1 MRLIS
6 LHIENFGVLSDV
18 NMDFKDGVN
27 TIVHENGWGKSTL
40 AEFIRVMFYGLEGA
54 RKKDIFENDR
64 LRFQPWNG
72 KYFGGEV
79 TFETDGKKY
88 KVERS
93 FGDKDKDIT
102 FKLYDAE
109 TLLESDDYS
118 DRLGEELFGVDS
130 ESFKKTCF
138 VGFEGL
144 QYQGINSTIGARVSS
159 LDQTGDLGNY
169 DKADKTMT
177 EYINNNT
184 SRRKTGKLSQMKTDI
199 SGLKQAIKDKDSV
212 ADSIEQLKGKRDATQ
227 KEIDDLKKKQGD
239 LAEAQKA
246 LMAKQNKQ
254 MDLEKKVSSLEQ
266 LKTKKGTLD
275 GLKQDVA
282 DRKSNV
288 DARLARLP
296 EDIPSP
302 DAIAEADKALQN
314 YSDLTLKTSE
324 TENVTDDKKE
334 RLEKFFESGIPE
346 ASEIDG
352 IIGSWNDAQK
362 LMYINEGLEQQI
374 DSIEKQKKEAAAQ
387 QQAVVQAPPTK
398 APNLILPIVA
408 IVIGLAAIIGFAVTK
423 TMVLLIVGIVVL
435 VAGAALFVRSSK
447 NGSSAGN
454 TPAANDQNTS
464 LIDTYDAQIRNIK
477 QSILDNEDKYKDTE
491 NEVKAFLN
499 RFGTSYSRL
508 DAENV
513 LYDIKGKAES
523 LKEAR
528 EQEEI
533 RKDQKANLQRDLEAA
548 YATAVEKLNVLG
560 ISDVAEAKQALAA
573 LSQEIAAYEKDVE
586 ELQKAEE
593 KVRSYMAEN
602 PEVTDEAIATLAAEI
617 EKGRETLSTD
627 TDKNR
632 SITVGASDDQSG
644 TIDMNPAGLY
654 QDMTIDEISLQ
665 LDGLN
670 EELSQKQDEISKYNR
685 NLEDAYD
692 AYDDI
697 TEKEDRLAELSADYV
712 ELEYKYNLVN
722 QTQDIMKEAKEKFIA
737 KYMSPI
743 KDSFDNYYEMISG
756 SEDSFR
762 IDANVNLTKKE
773 EGSYHDIQSQSEGY
787 GDAIGIS
794 MRLAL
799 LDVMYEKDKPV
810 IILDDPFAGMDEKR
824 LAGTKRL
831 LEAVSD
837 KYQVIYLTCHDS
849 RKI

>member
-1 MRLIS
+1 MRLIG

-18 NMDFKDGVN
+18 DLDFKDGVN
-27 TIVHENGWGKSTL
+27 TIIHENGWGKSTL

-54 RKKDIFENDR
+54 RKKDLYENDR

-72 KYFGGEV
+72 KHFGGEI
-79 TFETDGKKY
+79 TFETNGKKY

-93 FGDKDKDIT
+93 FGDKDKDMT

-144 QYQGINSTIGARVSS
+144 IYQGINSSIGARVSS

-169 DKADKTMT
+169 DEADKKMT
-177 EYINNNT
+177 EYINANT
-184 SRRKTGKLSQMKTDI
+184 SRRKTGKLSQMKSKIAD
-199 SGLKQAIKDKDSV
+199 LKQAIKDKDSV
-212 ADSIEQLKGKRDATQ
+212 ADSIEQLKIKRDATQ
-227 KEIDDLKKKQGD
+227 KEIDGLKKKQGD

-266 LKTKKGTLD
+266 LKTKKGILD

-282 DRKSNV
+282 DRKSAV
-288 DARLARLP
+288 DERLARLP

-352 IIGSWNDAQK
+352 IIVSWNDAQK
-362 LMYINEGLEQQI
+362 LMHKNEGLEEQI
-374 DSIEKQKKEAAAQ
+374 DSLERQKKESMAQ
-387 QQAVVQAPPTK
+387 KQAVPEVTPAKKQ
-398 APNLILPIVA
+398 NVILPIVA
-408 IVIGLAAIIGFAVTK
+408 IAIGLAAIIGFAVTK
-423 TMVLLIVGIVVL
+423 TIVLLIVGIV
-435 VAGAALFVRSSK
+435 AALCGVVLFVRSSK
-447 NGSSAGN
+447 DGSSAGN
-454 TPAANDQNTS
+454 ISTENQNTS
-464 LIDTYDAQIRNIK
+464 LTDTYDAQIRNIK
-477 QSILDNEDKYKDTE
+477 QSILDNEEKYKDTE

-513 LYDIKGKAES
+513 LYDIKSKAEN
-523 LKEAR
+523 LKDIR
-528 EQEEI
+528 EQEAI

-548 YATAVEKLNVLG
+548 YTSVVGKLGGIG
-560 ISDVAEAKQALAA
+560 ISIDAVGDKTGSNEQGIDVPAIKKALTA
-573 LSQEIAAYEKDVE
+573 LSQEIATYEKDVE

-593 KVRSYMAEN
+593 KVRNYMAEN
-602 PEVTDEAIATLAAEI
+602 QEVTEDAIAALTAEI
-617 EKGRETLSTD
+617 ESERRNES
-627 TDKNR
+627 
-632 SITVGASDDQSG
+632 SASVVDPS
-644 TIDMNPAGLY
+644 Y
-654 QDMTIDEISLQ
+654 KDMTIDEISLQ

-670 EELSQKQDEISKYNR
+670 EELSQKQEEISKYNR
-685 NLEDAYD
+685 NLENAYD
-692 AYDDI
+692 SYDDI
-697 TEKEDRLAELSADYV
+697 TEKEDRLAELSADYE
-712 ELEYKYNLVN
+712 ELEYKYKLVN
-722 QTQDIMKEAKEKFIA
+722 QTQEIMKEAKEKFIA

-743 KDSFDNYYEMISG
+743 KDAFDDYYKIISG
-756 SEDSFR
+756 DEDSFR

-810 IILDDPFAGMDEKR
+810 LILDDPFSGMDEKR
-824 LAGTKRL
+824 LSGTKRL
-831 LEAVSD
+831 MEAISD
-837 KYQVIYLTCHDS
+837 RYQVIYMTCHDS

>member
-1 MRLIS
+1 MRLIG

-18 NMDFKDGVN
+18 DLDFKDGVN
-27 TIVHENGWGKSTL
+27 TIIHENGWGKSTL

-54 RKKDIFENDR
+54 RKKDLYENDR

-72 KYFGGEV
+72 KHFGGEI
-79 TFETDGKKY
+79 TFETNGKKY

-144 QYQGINSTIGARVSS
+144 IYQGINSSIGARVSS

-169 DKADKTMT
+169 DEADKKMT
-177 EYINNNT
+177 EYINANT
-184 SRRKTGKLSQMKTDI
+184 SRRKTGKLSQMKSKIAD
-199 SGLKQAIKDKDSV
+199 LKQAIKDKDSV
-212 ADSIEQLKGKRDATQ
+212 ADSIEQLKIKRDATQ
-227 KEIDDLKKKQGD
+227 KEIDGLKKRQGD

-254 MDLEKKVSSLEQ
+254 MDLEKKASSLEQ
-266 LKTKKGTLD
+266 LKTKKGILD

-282 DRKSNV
+282 DRKSAV
-288 DARLARLP
+288 DERLARLP

-314 YSDLTLKTSE
+314 YSDLTLKNSE

-352 IIGSWNDAQK
+352 IIVSWNDAQK
-362 LMYINEGLEQQI
+362 LMHKNEGLEEQI
-374 DSIEKQKKEAAAQ
+374 DSLERQKKESMAQ
-387 QQAVVQAPPTK
+387 KQAVPEVTPAKKQ
-398 APNLILPIVA
+398 NVILPIVA
-408 IVIGLAAIIGFAVTK
+408 IALGLAAIIGFAVTK
-423 TMVLLIVGIVVL
+423 TMVLLIVGIV
-435 VAGAALFVRSSK
+435 AALCGVVLFVRSSK
-447 NGSSAGN
+447 DGSSAGN
-454 TPAANDQNTS
+454 ISTENQNTS
-464 LIDTYDAQIRNIK
+464 LTDTYDAQIRNIK
-477 QSILDNEDKYKDTE
+477 QSILDNEEKYKDTE

-513 LYDIKGKAES
+513 LYDIKSKAEN
-523 LKEAR
+523 LKDIR
-528 EQEEI
+528 EQEAI

-548 YATAVEKLNVLG
+548 YASVVGKLGDIG
-560 ISDVAEAKQALAA
+560 ISIDAVGDKTGSNEQGIDVPAIKKALAA
-573 LSQEIAAYEKDVE
+573 LSQEIATYEKDVE

-593 KVRSYMAEN
+593 KVRNYMAEN
-602 PEVTDEAIATLAAEI
+602 QEVTEDAIAALTAEI
-617 EKGRETLSTD
+617 ESERRNES
-627 TDKNR
+627 
-632 SITVGASDDQSG
+632 SASVVDPS
-644 TIDMNPAGLY
+644 Y
-654 QDMTIDEISLQ
+654 KDMTIDEISLQ

-670 EELSQKQDEISKYNR
+670 EELSQKQEEISKYNR
-685 NLEDAYD
+685 NLENAYD
-692 AYDDI
+692 SYDDI
-697 TEKEDRLAELSADYV
+697 TEKEDRLAELSADYE
-712 ELEYKYNLVN
+712 ELEYKYKLVN
-722 QTQDIMKEAKEKFIA
+722 QTQEIMREAKEKFIA

-743 KDSFDNYYEMISG
+743 KDAFDDYYKMISG
-756 SEDSFR
+756 DEDSFR

-810 IILDDPFAGMDEKR
+810 LILDDPFSGMDEKR
-824 LAGTKRL
+824 LSGTKRL
-831 LEAVSD
+831 LEAISD
-837 KYQVIYLTCHDS
+837 RYQVIYMTCHDS

>member
-1 MRLIS
+1 MRLIG

-18 NMDFKDGVN
+18 DLDFKDGVN
-27 TIVHENGWGKSTL
+27 TIIHENGWGKSTL

-54 RKKDIFENDR
+54 RKKDLYENDR

-72 KYFGGEV
+72 KHFGGEI
-79 TFETDGKKY
+79 TFETNGKKY

-93 FGDKDKDIT
+93 FGDKDKDMT

-144 QYQGINSTIGARVSS
+144 IYQGINSSIGARVSS

-169 DKADKTMT
+169 DEADKKMT
-177 EYINNNT
+177 EYINANT
-184 SRRKTGKLSQMKTDI
+184 SRRKTGKLSQMKSKIAD
-199 SGLKQAIKDKDSV
+199 LKQAIKDKDSV
-212 ADSIEQLKGKRDATQ
+212 ADSIEQLKIKRDATQ
-227 KEIDDLKKKQGD
+227 KEIDGLKKRQGN

-266 LKTKKGTLD
+266 LKTKKGILD

-282 DRKSNV
+282 DRKAAV
-288 DARLARLP
+288 DERLARLP

-314 YSDLTLKTSE
+314 YSDLTLKNSE

-352 IIGSWNDAQK
+352 IIVSWNDAQK
-362 LMYINEGLEQQI
+362 LMHKNEGMEEQI
-374 DSIEKQKKEAAAQ
+374 DSLERQKKESMAQ
-387 QQAVVQAPPTK
+387 KQAVPEVTPAKKQ
-398 APNLILPIVA
+398 NVILPIVA
-408 IVIGLAAIIGFAVTK
+408 IALGLAAIIGFAVTK
-423 TMVLLIVGIVVL
+423 TMVLIIVGIV
-435 VAGAALFVRSSK
+435 AALCGVVLFVRSSK
-447 NGSSAGN
+447 DGSSAGN
-454 TPAANDQNTS
+454 ISTENQNTS

-477 QSILDNEDKYKDTE
+477 QSILDNEEKYKDTE

-513 LYDIKGKAES
+513 LYDIKSKAEN
-523 LKEAR
+523 LKDIR
-528 EQEEI
+528 EQEAI

-548 YATAVEKLNVLG
+548 YASVVGKLGGIG
-560 ISDVAEAKQALAA
+560 ISIDAVGDKTGSNEQGIDVPAIKKALAA
-573 LSQEIAAYEKDVE
+573 LSQEIATYEKDVE

-593 KVRSYMAEN
+593 KVRNYMAEN
-602 PEVTDEAIATLAAEI
+602 QEVTEDAIAALTAEI
-617 EKGRETLSTD
+617 ESERRNES
-627 TDKNR
+627 
-632 SITVGASDDQSG
+632 SASVVDPS
-644 TIDMNPAGLY
+644 Y
-654 QDMTIDEISLQ
+654 KDMTIDEISLQ

-670 EELSQKQDEISKYNR
+670 EELSQKQEEISKYNR
-685 NLEDAYD
+685 NLENAYD
-692 AYDDI
+692 SYDDI
-697 TEKEDRLAELSADYV
+697 TEKEDRLAELSADYE
-712 ELEYKYNLVN
+712 ELEYKYKLVN
-722 QTQDIMKEAKEKFIA
+722 QTQEIMREAKEKFIA

-743 KDSFDNYYEMISG
+743 KDAFDDYYKMISG
-756 SEDSFR
+756 DEDSFR

-810 IILDDPFAGMDEKR
+810 LILDDPFSGMDEKR
-824 LAGTKRL
+824 LSGTKRL
-831 LEAVSD
+831 LEAISD
-837 KYQVIYLTCHDS
+837 RYQVIYMTCHDS

>member
-1 MRLIS
+1 MRLIG

-18 NMDFKDGVN
+18 DLDFKDGVN
-27 TIVHENGWGKSTL
+27 TIIHENGWGKSTL

-54 RKKDIFENDR
+54 RKKDLYENDR

-72 KYFGGEV
+72 KHFGGEI
-79 TFETDGKKY
+79 TFETNGKKY

-93 FGDKDKDIT
+93 FGDKDKDMT

-144 QYQGINSTIGARVSS
+144 IYQGINSSIGARVSS

-169 DKADKTMT
+169 DEADKKMT
-177 EYINNNT
+177 EYINANT
-184 SRRKTGKLSQMKTDI
+184 SRRKTGKLSQMKSKIAD
-199 SGLKQAIKDKDSV
+199 LKQAIKDKDSV
-212 ADSIEQLKGKRDATQ
+212 ADSIEQLKIKRDATQ
-227 KEIDDLKKKQGD
+227 KEIDGLKKRQGD

-266 LKTKKGTLD
+266 LKTKKGILD

-282 DRKSNV
+282 DRKSAV
-288 DARLARLP
+288 DERLARLP

-352 IIGSWNDAQK
+352 IIVSWNDAQK
-362 LMYINEGLEQQI
+362 LMHKNEGLEEQI
-374 DSIEKQKKEAAAQ
+374 DSLERQKKESMVQ
-387 QQAVVQAPPTK
+387 KQAVPEVTPAKKQ
-398 APNLILPIVA
+398 NVILPIVA

-423 TMVLLIVGIVVL
+423 TMVLLIVGIV
-435 VAGAALFVRSSK
+435 AALCGVVLFVRSSK
-447 NGSSAGN
+447 DGSSAGN
-454 TPAANDQNTS
+454 ISTENQNTS
-464 LIDTYDAQIRNIK
+464 LTDTYDAQIRNIK
-477 QSILDNEDKYKDTE
+477 QSILDNEEKYKDTE

-513 LYDIKGKAES
+513 LYDIKSKAEN
-523 LKEAR
+523 LKDIR
-528 EQEEI
+528 EQEAI

-548 YATAVEKLNVLG
+548 YASVVGKLGGIG
-560 ISDVAEAKQALAA
+560 ISIDAVGDKTGSNEQGIDVPAIKKALAA
-573 LSQEIAAYEKDVE
+573 LSQEIATYEKDVE

-593 KVRSYMAEN
+593 KVRNYMAEN
-602 PEVTDEAIATLAAEI
+602 QEVTEDAIAALTAEI
-617 EKGRETLSTD
+617 ESERRNES
-627 TDKNR
+627 
-632 SITVGASDDQSG
+632 SASVVDPS
-644 TIDMNPAGLY
+644 Y
-654 QDMTIDEISLQ
+654 KDMTIDEISFQ

-670 EELSQKQDEISKYNR
+670 EELSQKQEEISKYNR
-685 NLEDAYD
+685 NLENAYD

-697 TEKEDRLAELSADYV
+697 TEKEDRLAELSADYA
-712 ELEYKYNLVN
+712 ELEYKYKLVN
-722 QTQDIMKEAKEKFIA
+722 QTQEIMKEAKEKFIA

-743 KDSFDNYYEMISG
+743 KDAFDDYYKIISG
-756 SEDSFR
+756 DEDSFR

-810 IILDDPFAGMDEKR
+810 LILDDPFSGMDEKR
-824 LAGTKRL
+824 LSGTKRL
-831 LEAVSD
+831 MEAISD
-837 KYQVIYLTCHDS
+837 RYQVIYMTCHDS

>member
-1 MRLIS
+1 MRLIG

-18 NMDFKDGVN
+18 DLDFKDGVN
-27 TIVHENGWGKSTL
+27 TIIHENGWGKSTL

-54 RKKDIFENDR
+54 RKKDLYENDR

-72 KYFGGEV
+72 KHFGGEI
-79 TFETDGKKY
+79 TFETNGKKY

-144 QYQGINSTIGARVSS
+144 IYQGINSSIGARVSS

-169 DKADKTMT
+169 DEADKKMT
-177 EYINNNT
+177 EYINANT
-184 SRRKTGKLSQMKTDI
+184 SRRKTGKLSQMKSKIAD
-199 SGLKQAIKDKDSV
+199 LKQAIKDKDSV
-212 ADSIEQLKGKRDATQ
+212 ADSIEQLKIKRDATQ
-227 KEIDDLKKKQGD
+227 KEIDGLKKRQGD

-266 LKTKKGTLD
+266 LKTKKGILD
-275 GLKQDVA
+275 GLKQDAA
-282 DRKSNV
+282 DRKSAV
-288 DARLARLP
+288 DERLARLP

-314 YSDLTLKTSE
+314 YSDLTLKNSE

-352 IIGSWNDAQK
+352 IIVSWNDAQK
-362 LMYINEGLEQQI
+362 LMHKNEGLEEQI
-374 DSIEKQKKEAAAQ
+374 DSLERQKKESMAQ
-387 QQAVVQAPPTK
+387 KQAVPEVTPAKKQ
-398 APNLILPIVA
+398 NVILPIVA
-408 IVIGLAAIIGFAVTK
+408 IALGLAAIIGFAVTK
-423 TMVLLIVGIVVL
+423 TMVLLIVGIV
-435 VAGAALFVRSSK
+435 AALCGVVLFVRSSK
-447 NGSSAGN
+447 DGSSAGN
-454 TPAANDQNTS
+454 ISTENQNTS
-464 LIDTYDAQIRNIK
+464 LTDTYDAQIRNIK
-477 QSILDNEDKYKDTE
+477 QSILDNEEKYKDTE

-513 LYDIKGKAES
+513 LYDIKSKAEN
-523 LKEAR
+523 LKDIR
-528 EQEEI
+528 EQEAI

-548 YATAVEKLNVLG
+548 YASVVGKLGGIG
-560 ISDVAEAKQALAA
+560 ISIDAVGDKTGSNEQGIDVPAIKKALAA
-573 LSQEIAAYEKDVE
+573 LSQEIATYEKDVE

-593 KVRSYMAEN
+593 KVRNYMAEN
-602 PEVTDEAIATLAAEI
+602 QEVTEDAIAALTAEI
-617 EKGRETLSTD
+617 ESERRNES
-627 TDKNR
+627 
-632 SITVGASDDQSG
+632 SASVVDPS
-644 TIDMNPAGLY
+644 Y
-654 QDMTIDEISLQ
+654 KDMTIDEISLQ

-670 EELSQKQDEISKYNR
+670 EELSQKQEEISKYNR
-685 NLEDAYD
+685 NLENAYD
-692 AYDDI
+692 SYDDI
-697 TEKEDRLAELSADYV
+697 TEKEDRLAELSADYE
-712 ELEYKYNLVN
+712 ELEYKYKLVN
-722 QTQDIMKEAKEKFIA
+722 QTQEIMKEAKEKFIA

-743 KDSFDNYYEMISG
+743 KDAFDDYYKMISG
-756 SEDSFR
+756 DEDSFR

-810 IILDDPFAGMDEKR
+810 LILDDPFSGMDEKR
-824 LAGTKRL
+824 LSGTKRL
-831 LEAVSD
+831 LEAISD
-837 KYQVIYLTCHDS
+837 RYQVIYMTCHDS

>member
-1 MRLIS
+1 MRLIG

-18 NMDFKDGVN
+18 DLDFKDGVN
-27 TIVHENGWGKSTL
+27 TIIHENGWGKSTL

-54 RKKDIFENDR
+54 RKKDLYENDR

-72 KYFGGEV
+72 KHFGGEI
-79 TFETDGKKY
+79 TFETNGKKY

-93 FGDKDKDIT
+93 FGDKDKDMT

-144 QYQGINSTIGARVSS
+144 IYQGINSSIGARVSS

-169 DKADKTMT
+169 DEADKKMT
-177 EYINNNT
+177 EYINANT
-184 SRRKTGKLSQMKTDI
+184 SRRKTGKLSQMKSKIAD
-199 SGLKQAIKDKDSV
+199 LKQAIKDKDSV
-212 ADSIEQLKGKRDATQ
+212 ADSIEQLKIKRDATQ
-227 KEIDDLKKKQGD
+227 KEIDGLKKRQGD

-266 LKTKKGTLD
+266 LKTKKGILD

-282 DRKSNV
+282 DRKSAV
-288 DARLARLP
+288 DERLARLP

-352 IIGSWNDAQK
+352 IIVSWNDAQK
-362 LMYINEGLEQQI
+362 LMHKNEGLEEQI
-374 DSIEKQKKEAAAQ
+374 DSLERQKKESMAQ
-387 QQAVVQAPPTK
+387 KQAVPEVTPAKKQ
-398 APNLILPIVA
+398 NVILPIVA
-408 IVIGLAAIIGFAVTK
+408 IAIGLAAIIGFAVTK
-423 TMVLLIVGIVVL
+423 TMVLLIVGIV
-435 VAGAALFVRSSK
+435 AALCGVVLFVRSSK
-447 NGSSAGN
+447 DGSSAGN
-454 TPAANDQNTS
+454 ISTENQNTS
-464 LIDTYDAQIRNIK
+464 LTDTYDAQIRNIK
-477 QSILDNEDKYKDTE
+477 QSILDNEEKYKDTE

-513 LYDIKGKAES
+513 LYDIKSKAEN
-523 LKEAR
+523 LKDIR
-528 EQEEI
+528 EQEAI

-548 YATAVEKLNVLG
+548 YASVVGKLGGIG
-560 ISDVAEAKQALAA
+560 ISIDAVGDKTGSNEQGIDVPAIKKALAA
-573 LSQEIAAYEKDVE
+573 LSQEIATYEKDVE

-593 KVRSYMAEN
+593 KVRNYMAEN
-602 PEVTDEAIATLAAEI
+602 QEVTEDAIAALTAEI
-617 EKGRETLSTD
+617 ESERRNES
-627 TDKNR
+627 
-632 SITVGASDDQSG
+632 SASVVDPS
-644 TIDMNPAGLY
+644 Y
-654 QDMTIDEISLQ
+654 KDMTIDEISFQ

-670 EELSQKQDEISKYNR
+670 EELSQKQEEISKYNR
-685 NLEDAYD
+685 NLENAYD

-697 TEKEDRLAELSADYV
+697 TEKEDRLAELSADYE
-712 ELEYKYNLVN
+712 ELEYKYKLVN
-722 QTQDIMKEAKEKFIA
+722 QTQEIMKEAKEKFIA

-743 KDSFDNYYEMISG
+743 KDAFDDYYKIISG
-756 SEDSFR
+756 DEDSFR

-810 IILDDPFAGMDEKR
+810 LILDDPFSGMDEKR
-824 LAGTKRL
+824 LSGTKRL
-831 LEAVSD
+831 MEAISD
-837 KYQVIYLTCHDS
+837 RYQVIYMTCHDS